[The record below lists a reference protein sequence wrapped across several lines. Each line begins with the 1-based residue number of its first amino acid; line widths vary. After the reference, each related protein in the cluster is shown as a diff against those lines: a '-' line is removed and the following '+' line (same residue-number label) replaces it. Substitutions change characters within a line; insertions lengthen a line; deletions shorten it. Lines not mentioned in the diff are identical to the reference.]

1 MIHPMT
7 TDTPQSQVA
16 PAAPVDIFRRDD
28 GRLVLKQSK
37 DGQPEETP
45 VQAACCFPWS
55 RPGEF
60 ISLRDDK
67 GREQALIER
76 LGDLSPV
83 VRGLIAEELANRTFV
98 PRIEA
103 VESITPQ
110 AELFHWRIITDA
122 GPRSLLT
129 PRQDY
134 LHTLPG
140 GKVVIKDVSNDLYL
154 VESPAKLDPRSR
166 RLLWAYL
173 D

>member
-1 MIHPMT
+1 MT
-7 TDTPQSQVA
+7 IVPSENSAA
-16 PAAPVDIFRRDD
+16 PAEAVDLFRRED
-28 GRLVLKQSK
+28 GRLVLRHRK
-37 DGQPEETP
+37 DGQAAETP

-55 RPGEF
+55 HPREF

-67 GREQALIER
+67 GKEQGFIDR
-76 LGDLSPV
+76 LDDLPSGPRV
-83 VRGLIAEELANRTFV
+83 LMDEELANRTFV

-110 AELFHWRIITDA
+110 AELFHWRIVTDA

-129 PRQDY
+129 PRHDY
-134 LHTLPG
+134 LHTLPD

-154 VESPAKLDPRSR
+154 VENPSKLDPRSR

>member
-1 MIHPMT
+1 MPT
-7 TDTPQSQVA
+7 GTPENSAA
-16 PAAPVDIFRRDD
+16 PAAAVDLFRRDD
-28 GRLVLKQSK
+28 GRLVLRQPK
-37 DGQPEETP
+37 DGQTVETP
-45 VQAACCFPWS
+45 VQVACCFPWS

-67 GREQALIER
+67 GKEQALIER
-76 LGDLSPV
+76 LGDLPPGP
-83 VRGLIAEELANRTFV
+83 RGLIEEDLASRTFV

-110 AELFHWRIITDA
+110 AELFHWRIVTDA

-129 PRQDY
+129 PRHDY
-134 LHTLPG
+134 LHTLPD

-154 VESPAKLDPRSR
+154 LENPSRLDPKSR